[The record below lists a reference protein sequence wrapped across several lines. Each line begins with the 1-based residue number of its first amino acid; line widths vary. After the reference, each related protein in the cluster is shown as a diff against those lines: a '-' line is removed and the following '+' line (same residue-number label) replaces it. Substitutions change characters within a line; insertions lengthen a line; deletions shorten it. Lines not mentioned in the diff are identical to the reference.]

1 MGWRIG
7 VDIGGTFTDVA
18 VLDEASGRVGIAKV
32 STTPRDFGAAVI
44 EGTRTAMDEYR
55 IAPETVTLISH
66 ATTIV
71 TNALLES
78 KGANVALVATR
89 GFRDVLELRRS
100 ARADLYDLFQNA
112 PSVLVPRRQRL
123 EISERIDAQGAVV
136 TPLDEAELDA
146 LVASIRGLDG
156 VEAVAVCLVFSFLN
170 DTHEKRIGERLRAAL
185 PDLPIFLS
193 SEILP
198 EIREFERTSTTAVC
212 AYVGPVLTSYLERLE
227 TALGEL
233 DLPALHV
240 MGSNGGVL
248 DVASALRMPAAAV
261 ESGPAAGVIAAQ
273 RLGDQLGRANLI
285 SFDMGGTTAKASLIE
300 NGRIET
306 TSEYE
311 VGGQGNVGRW
321 LHGTGHPIRVPVIDL
336 AEVSAG
342 GGSIAWLDPGGALR
356 VGPAS
361 AGAEPGPACYGRGGD
376 RPTVTDANVVLG
388 HLSRTHLLGGQLPI
402 DAAAAAEAV
411 RAQVADPLGQGVM
424 EAAAG
429 IVSVV
434 NHGMAEALRIV
445 SVERGHDAR
454 EFSLAAFGGAGPVHA
469 AALAEELDIPEV
481 IVPPIPGG
489 FSALGLVATDL
500 RRDWSHTFYS
510 PIESIE
516 LDALNRRL
524 EELEREAETMLRGA
538 GVPEKD
544 RVIERAADC
553 RYTKQAYGAHRSP
566 RERDDHPRHPGR
578 ARPRVPRPAPSDLRP
593 REPGRV
599 GPDGQRAGD
608 RDRPDAAGRVPR
620 PPGGGVGSG
629 HSRAGRVGAGSLV
642 RGAGPMSDRRPVRP
656 SRGAFRSR
664 GGRYGK
670 VRRECG
676 RKRAGRP
683 ARPAHRG
690 GDGLHRRGTARLDRR
705 PRRAGLHPD
714 DEERADRG
722 RLRAETEQDRKRR
735 ERSGMSETKA
745 SPDPAGTSRGNGRT
759 GGNGAARPAG
769 TRTDAATFEVVKN
782 SLYAVAEEM
791 KVVLAKTAY
800 SPILKVA
807 GDYSCGVFDAAG
819 NMVAQGP
826 DLPIHLG
833 LDAGRGARGGPCVG
847 RHRSRATSSS
857 TTTRTSEARTY
868 RTSTSCLPR
877 SSMAPCSDSAACART
892 GRMSGAPPRAAT
904 AP

>member
-18 VLDEASGRVGIAKV
+18 VLDEASGRAGIAKV
-32 STTPRDFGAAVI
+32 STTPSDFGAAVI

-55 IAPETVTLISH
+55 IAPDSVTLLSH

-89 GFRDVLELRRS
+89 GFRDLLEIRRS
-100 ARADLYDLFQNA
+100 ARADLYDLFQDA
-112 PSVLVPRRQRL
+112 PAVLVPRRQRL
-123 EISERIDAQGAVV
+123 EVTERIDAQGAVV
-136 TPLDEAELDA
+136 TPLDDTEIDA
-146 LVASIRGLDG
+146 LVGALRGLDG
-156 VEAVAVCLVFSFLN
+156 VQAVAVCLMFSFLN
-170 DTHEKRIGERLRAAL
+170 DVHEQRVGQRLRAAL
-185 PDLPIFLS
+185 PGLPVFLS

-227 TALGEL
+227 AALGEL

-248 DVASALRMPAAAV
+248 DVAGALRMPAAAV

-361 AGAEPGPACYGRGGD
+361 AGAEPGPACYAQGGD

-388 HLSRTHLLGGQLPI
+388 LLSRTHLLGGRLPI
-402 DAAAAAEAV
+402 DAAAAEGAV
-411 RAQVADPLGQGVM
+411 RAHVADPLGQGVM

-454 EFSLAAFGGAGPVHA
+454 EFSLVAFGGAGPVHA

-510 PIESIE
+510 P
-516 LDALNRRL
+516 LDSLDLGALNRRL
-524 EELEREAETMLRGA
+524 EELEGEAEAMLRGT
-538 GVPEKD
+538 GVPEAD
-544 RVIERAADC
+544 RAIERAADC
-553 RYTKQAYGAHRSP
+553 RYTKQAYELTVPLASGTVT
-566 RERDDHPRHPGR
+566 RETLDALAREFHGQHLRTYGHENPSEPVQLVNVRVTATGR
-578 ARPRVPRPAPSDLRP
+578 MPRVEFHADAAGAGVRAGAGAGATGGAGAGAAPAGESATEMREVWFGERVSCPVIGRHDLASGP
-593 REPGRV
+593 PG
-599 GPDGQRAGD
+599 GPDG
-608 RDRPDAAGRVPR
+608 GRSGPFIVEEMDCTVVV
-620 PPGGGVGSG
+620 PPGW
-629 HSRAGRVGAGSLV
+629 R
-642 RGAGPMSDRRPVRP
+642 
-656 SRGAFRSR
+656 
-664 GGRYGK
+664 
-670 VRRECG
+670 
-676 RKRAGRP
+676 
-683 ARPAHRG
+683 
-690 GDGLHRRGTARLDRR
+690 ARLD
-705 PRRAGLHPD
+705 
-714 DEERADRG
+714 ERG
-722 RLRAETEQDRKRR
+722 FILMT
-735 ERSGMSETKA
+735 RSG
-745 SPDPAGTSRGNGRT
+745 
-759 GGNGAARPAG
+759 
-769 TRTDAATFEVVKN
+769 
-782 SLYAVAEEM
+782 
-791 KVVLAKTAY
+791 
-800 SPILKVA
+800 
-807 GDYSCGVFDAAG
+807 
-819 NMVAQGP
+819 
-826 DLPIHLG
+826 
-833 LDAGRGARGGPCVG
+833 
-847 RHRSRATSSS
+847 
-857 TTTRTSEARTY
+857 
-868 RTSTSCLPR
+868 
-877 SSMAPCSDSAACART
+877 
-892 GRMSGAPPRAAT
+892 
-904 AP
+904 

>member
-18 VLDEASGRVGIAKV
+18 VIDEASGRAGIAKV

-44 EGTRTAMDEYR
+44 EGTRAALDEYR
-55 IAPETVTLISH
+55 IAPDSVTLISH

-78 KGANVALVATR
+78 TGANVALVATR

-100 ARADLYDLFQNA
+100 ARADLYDLFQDA
-112 PSVLVPRRQRL
+112 PAVLVPRRQRL
-123 EISERIDAQGAVV
+123 EITERIDAQGEVV

-146 LVASIRGLDG
+146 LVGSIRGLDG
-156 VEAVAVCLVFSFLN
+156 VEAVAVCLMFSFLN
-170 DTHEKRIGERLRAAL
+170 DVHEQRVGERLRATL
-185 PDLPIFLS
+185 PGLPVFLS

-227 TALGEL
+227 AALAEL
-233 DLPALHV
+233 ELPALHV
-240 MGSNGGVL
+240 MGSRGGVL
-248 DVASALRMPAAAV
+248 DVAGALRMPAAAV

-361 AGAEPGPACYGRGGD
+361 AGAEPGPACYAQGGD

-388 HLSRTHLLGGQLPI
+388 FLSRTHLLGGRLPI
-402 DAAAAAEAV
+402 DAAAAEEAV
-411 RAQVADPLGQGVM
+411 RAHVADPLGQGVM

-454 EFSLAAFGGAGPVHA
+454 EFSLVAFGGAGPVHA

-481 IVPPIPGG
+481 VVPPIPGG

-510 PIESIE
+510 PIESID
-516 LDALNRRL
+516 LDGLNRRL
-524 EELEREAETMLRGA
+524 ADLERAAEAMLRSA
-538 GVPEKD
+538 GVPEPD
-544 RVIERAADC
+544 RAIERAADC
-553 RYTKQAYGAHRSP
+553 RYTKQAYELTVPFAGGTVTRETLDSLAREFHAQHLRTYGHENPDESVQMVNVRVTATGRMP
-566 RERDDHPRHPGR
+566 RVEFH
-578 ARPRVPRPAPSDLRP
+578 ARPEGAAASAGFAAAEAERMVWFGEPVRCPVIGRHDLPA
-593 REPGRV
+593 
-599 GPDGQRAGD
+599 A
-608 RDRPDAAGRVPR
+608 
-620 PPGGGVGSG
+620 PPGTGP
-629 HSRAGRVGAGSLV
+629 GA
-642 RGAGPMSDRRPVRP
+642 
-656 SRGAFRSR
+656 
-664 GGRYGK
+664 
-670 VRRECG
+670 
-676 RKRAGRP
+676 
-683 ARPAHRG
+683 
-690 GDGLHRRGTARLDRR
+690 
-705 PRRAGLHPD
+705 
-714 DEERADRG
+714 
-722 RLRAETEQDRKRR
+722 
-735 ERSGMSETKA
+735 A
-745 SPDPAGTSRGNGRT
+745 SPDRGDGAEIGRS
-759 GGNGAARPAG
+759 GP
-769 TRTDAATFEVVKN
+769 FIV
-782 SLYAVAEEM
+782 EEM
-791 KVVLAKTAY
+791 DCTVV
-800 SPILKVA
+800 V
-807 GDYSCGVFDAAG
+807 
-819 NMVAQGP
+819 
-826 DLPIHLG
+826 
-833 LDAGRGARGGPCVG
+833 
-847 RHRSRATSSS
+847 
-857 TTTRTSEARTY
+857 
-868 RTSTSCLPR
+868 
-877 SSMAPCSDSAACART
+877 
-892 GRMSGAPPRAAT
+892 PPGWRAALDERGFILMT
-904 AP
+904 RNHGGGAQ